1 MRYIAENLKL
11 NLEETAMK
19 SLFEQMGG
27 TYTLQDNYYLPDLV
41 LPAEKG
47 NRSVGIWGQRHL
59 DYLKQYR
66 KVTYTNFLTSGRLN
80 AYLADIDR
88 QAQERFERL
97 IEGMK
102 QAQGITEQ
110 LKAEN
115 ALKWTGRMNNIR
127 ACAREIVEKEIIFA

>member
-1 MRYIAENLKL
+1 ME
-11 NLEETAMK
+11 K
-19 SLFEQMGG
+19 SIFEQLGG
-27 TYTLQDNYYLPDLV
+27 TYRKESDYLIPRLTV
-41 LPAEKG
+41 STEEEH
-47 NRSVGIWGQRHL
+47 SIGIWGQRHL

-66 KVTYTNFLTSGRLN
+66 KVTYTNLLTSGKLY

-97 IEGMK
+97 IEDMK

-115 ALKWTGRMNNIR
+115 ALEWVGHLGNIR
-127 ACAREIVEKEIIFA
+127 ACAREIVNKEIIFA